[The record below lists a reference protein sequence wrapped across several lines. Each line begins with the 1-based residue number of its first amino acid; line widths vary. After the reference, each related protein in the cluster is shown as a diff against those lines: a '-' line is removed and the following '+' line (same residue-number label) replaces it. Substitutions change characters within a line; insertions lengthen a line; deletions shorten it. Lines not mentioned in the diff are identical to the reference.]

1 MSVEFTDDD
10 EGKTVV
16 DDDGDEVGIVSD
28 VRHGQ
33 AYVELDPGIT
43 DKIKSKLG
51 WGDVDDDTYPIQ
63 DEQVDDVTDDEIRI
77 ERV

>member
-1 MSVEFTDDD
+1 MSVEFTNDD